1 MKQIDANEMS
11 LEKYLLIT
19 EETFVIPFSQRP
31 YEWGEDQVKRL
42 FNDLVGLHELHDEI
56 HMLNFFTLSGE
67 DNDVKIFDGQQ
78 RTITIL
84 LLLSVFIK
92 KLDELKQEDAAGQ
105 YQELFILQKNYRTS
119 PPSEVRKLKFV
130 DNDVDEFFN
139 ELIKRKNTTVYDHR
153 DYNNATKKNLIRNY
167 NVLKEELESF
177 IVSRKIDSTEILK
190 LLIEILKKSTLIV
203 IKTST
208 DELARAMFETLNNT
222 GKKLENFY
230 VLKNDLVIAL
240 SEDEVRDKWT
250 HIESNLENYDPSHF
264 LLCFATIK
272 TGKSTRQNTLS
283 RLYKNYDKSSFKE
296 MDELLNEMMYA
307 SDNYLQ
313 IRNPS
318 QLKDTKN
325 KKEEKKFKELTNQ
338 IKIFEVKQHYPL
350 LLALFKRDEPLDN
363 INSILKLIL
372 NLVIRNFYFN
382 EERAN
387 TIEKR
392 IAELAKNVY
401 IHNITIDKA
410 RKEIL
415 KMTRDDDELKVAIL
429 KKEVSTKASEKKLK
443 FILRETFN
451 EIDLKKEVEIKKNL
465 ESIQYEHILPRNPN
479 KESNWLQTFKVEEER
494 MKYVQKVGNATLLLD
509 KLNNSIGNG
518 DFDKKKAKYE
528 ESTIPENKAIAKRRS
543 WNKQEIDARTKNL
556 SEKIIKY
563 LKTLEES

>member
-19 EETFVIPFSQRP
+19 EGTFVIPFSQRP
-31 YEWGEDQVKRL
+31 YEWGKDQVRRL
-42 FNDLVGLHELHDEI
+42 FNDLVGLHELDDEI

-67 DNDVKIFDGQQ
+67 ENDVKIFDGQQ

-105 YQELFILQKNYRTS
+105 YQELFILEKNFRTS
-119 PPSEVRKLKFV
+119 PPSEVKKLKFV
-130 DNDVDEFFN
+130 DRDIDEFFN
-139 ELIKRKNTTVYDHR
+139 ELVKRKNTITYDEK
-153 DYNNATKKNLIRNY
+153 DYNNATMKNLIRNY
-167 NVLKEELESF
+167 NLLKEELDSY
-177 IVSRKIDSTEILK
+177 IVRKNIDSTEILN
-190 LLIEILKKSTLIV
+190 LLIEILKKSSLIV

-240 SEDEVRDKWT
+240 SESEVRDKWT

-272 TGKSTRQNTLS
+272 TGKSTKQNTLS
-283 RLYKNYDKSSFKE
+283 KLYKKYEKTSTKE
-296 MDELLNEMMYA
+296 MEKLLNEMMDA
-307 SDNYLQ
+307 SDKYLQ

-318 QLKDTKN
+318 QLEDTEN
-325 KKEEKKFKELTNQ
+325 KKTERKYKELTNQ

-350 LLALFKRDEPLDN
+350 LLALFQKDESLDN
-363 INSILKLIL
+363 INNILKLIL

-401 IHNITIDKA
+401 INNYTIDET
-410 RKEIL
+410 REEII
-415 KMTRDDDELKVAIL
+415 KMTRDDAELEAAIL
-429 KKEVSTKASEKKLK
+429 KKEVSTKASEKRLK

-451 EIDLKKEVEIKKNL
+451 AIDLKKELEIKKNL

-479 KESNWLQTFKVEEER
+479 KESHWLKNFKVEEER
-494 MKYVQKVGNATLLLD
+494 MKYVKKVGNATLLLD

-518 DFDKKKAKYE
+518 DFDKKKKKYE
-528 ESTIPENKAIAKRRS
+528 ESTIPENKSIAKKSS
-543 WNKQEIDARTKNL
+543 WDKQSIDNRTKKL